1 MSDNFISNTYFH
13 AAQLVELYQVKK
25 LEKNYARQGIL
36 EVVATIV
43 IGLQDQEKVVIK
55 W

>member
-1 MSDNFISNTYFH
+1 MSNKYFH
-13 AAQLVELYQVKK
+13 AAQSVELCQVKK
-25 LEKNYARQGIL
+25 LEKSYARQGIL

-43 IGLQDQEKVVIK
+43 IGLQDHEKVGIK